1 MTITPDQAREL
12 LDRATPGPWIMHRYV
27 PEDYIRVTGEDLK
40 DIADNGVVEDGDAHL
55 IAAAPD
61 LAQTIA
67 GMRWEYA
74 VEMMEEE
81 WEVVGLYGPDE
92 PWGSEADARGAMKAW
107 RSPRPIR
114 LVRRLVGPVE
124 VTE

>member
-67 GMRWEYA
+67 GMREEWA
-74 VEMMEEE
+74 VEMHHDVDDTWRQYTTWVATRE
-81 WEVVGLYGPDE
+81 GASQHLT
-92 PWGSEADARGAMKAW
+92 ADLGWARQY
-107 RSPRPIR
+107 R

-124 VTE
+124 VAE